1 MLASRSSNA
10 QMLKFARCGQAGV
23 KVQGPAFAG
32 LRHKVEA
39 DGDSHGE
46 APQAHLS
53 QHRDPHRHHRQEA
66 HHHASHQQHEQH
78 GQRGKEQPQQ
88 LLQMHQQ
95 TLHEHFVFQGQDGQG
110 SSRQHPSL
118 AQFPQQ
124 RVPQP
129 HHHHQQQ
136 HMHIGSQGGG
146 RYGSAYGSAPM
157 PASAPMAYSQGTPA
171 FAGVSYGQGQASPAF
186 GLLLPVSLLAYSSFP
201 CLRPPPPPS
210 LPARRCRGSGLSCEV
225 SCVWLSCEVG
235 WAGMPSLE
243 TRQGQALTSACV
255 RAQDQAWQG
264 LGCHHRCCR
273 AQTRRRGA
281 NARQPRPSGG
291 PLLLHRCTGGLA
303 TRRSASW
310 WRTTRCLGWR
320 RISSLTNSSEALFMM
335 RRTQMHD
342 ARILVVCSQLECCDV
357 PRVVLCNIQCKR

>member
-225 SCVWLSCEVG
+225 WCVWLSWFR
-235 WAGMPSLE
+235 WAGLVC
-243 TRQGQALTSACV
+243 LACAVLGNTAGGRCRRSPVHVYV
-255 RAQDQAWQG
+255 RRIRHGG
-264 LGCHHRCCR
+264 LWGAITDAAEH
-273 AQTRRRGA
+273 RRGA
-281 NARQPRPSGG
+281 GG
-291 PLLLHRCTGGLA
+291 PTLVSLALQGGHCCF
-303 TRRSASW
+303 TDVQE
-310 WRTTRCLGWR
+310 GW
-320 RISSLTNSSEALFMM
+320 
-335 RRTQMHD
+335 QHGG
-342 ARILVVCSQLECCDV
+342 ARAGGGQLVVLDGAGF
-357 PRVVLCNIQCKR
+357 RA